1 VDGGPPAYEPLD
13 PLFHRDPYPWYR
25 RLRDENPVHH
35 TSSGYWV
42 LSRFEDVFQATI
54 DTSTYS
60 SAQGLTFAQDEIV
73 ALGLKPTMV
82 MMDRP
87 QHSTFRRLIS
97 RGFTPRRVA
106 GLEPSIRAFVRSRV
120 TELCDAG
127 AADLVEVLA
136 GPLPSFVVAT
146 YLGVPEADRQQ
157 FGAWGDAIVDANA
170 TGSTVRDAGEA
181 LAGLYGY
188 FTELIAWRRSHPGDD
203 MLSDLV
209 VAEVDGRPLELDKIL
224 GYCFVMIA
232 GGNDTA
238 SGLLAGGV
246 ALLSEHPRQR
256 QLLLDD
262 PGLVGRAVEE
272 LLRLTSPVQGLSRTT
287 TRAVDLHGSEIPP
300 HTKVHLLYGSANRDE
315 REFGPTADDCP
326 SATGPTTA
334 SVRPRRAY
342 RGGWSSRSCCG
353 RYRTSSPTV
362 RPGAWPPGPS
372 CAATSRS
379 RSGHA
384 EPIGP
389 GGRCGRGWATTGS
402 LVVAGVDVDAGNA
415 LGVEHGEVVGIVLE
429 GQTEVEAEGPE
440 FVDGVALEPG
450 HLGVVTAG
458 PHDQEIPPQPVPL
471 QPGQCL
477 RLYPDRPAG
486 QEDHLEAGVE
496 QFEHPHHFADDRV
509 IAAGVEKGVP
519 VAPAPLDEVLATDRI
534 GQDPVDVEDHRLA
547 GRLQRSVAPGP
558 VGRAAFCDHLPA
570 GGIAGP
576 LGNPPTAG
584 GTARRR
590 EAGSAAKAGSTGDD
604 ASADDC
610 RTLLSGIAPL
620 SFRCR
625 SGTDG
630 GKPPPRSAQG

>member
-315 REFGPTADDCP
+315 REFGPTADDCDV
-326 SATGPTTA
+326 T
-334 SVRPRRAY
+334 RQFRRMM
-342 RGGWSSRSCCG
+342 SF
-353 RYRTSSPTV
+353 
-362 RPGAWPPGPS
+362 
-372 CAATSRS
+372 
-379 RSGHA
+379 
-384 EPIGP
+384 
-389 GGRCGRGWATTGS
+389 
-402 LVVAGVDVDAGNA
+402 GN
-415 LGVEHGEVVGIVLE
+415 
-429 GQTEVEAEGPE
+429 
-440 FVDGVALEPG
+440 
-450 HLGVVTAG
+450 G
-458 PHDQEIPPQPVPL
+458 PHHCIGAAAARLQGRVVIEELLRAIPDFV
-471 QPGQCL
+471 
-477 RLYPDRPAG
+477 
-486 QEDHLEAGVE
+486 
-496 QFEHPHHFADDRV
+496 
-509 IAAGVEKGVP
+509 
-519 VAPAPLDEVLATDRI
+519 TDRA
-534 GQDPVDVEDHRLA
+534 A
-547 GRLQRSVAPGP
+547 GRLAPGP
-558 VGRAAFCDHLPA
+558 FVRRYQSLPI
-570 GGIAGP
+570 G
-576 LGNPPTAG
+576 
-584 GTARRR
+584 AR
-590 EAGSAAKAGSTGDD
+590 
-604 ASADDC
+604 
-610 RTLLSGIAPL
+610 
-620 SFRCR
+620 
-625 SGTDG
+625 
-630 GKPPPRSAQG
+630 